1 VTARSL
7 GRDALRYGAA
17 GVINT
22 LVGLSVIVA
31 LEQGAGLNPFL
42 ANAGGYAV
50 GICVS
55 FLLSR
60 SFVFRSTTPRRLAA
74 PRYAVAVAVAF
85 GLNQGVL
92 ALARL
97 VLPHV
102 PLWETAA
109 QAVAAA
115 SYTAA
120 LFLLGRYWVFA
131 ARGPS
136 VQDPDLLQPDAEN
149 P

>member
-1 VTARSL
+1 MTRRPLGRSL

-17 GVINT
+17 GVVNT

-55 FLLSR
+55 FVLSR
-60 SFVFRSTTPRRLAA
+60 LFVFGAARSWRGAA
-74 PRYAVAVAVAF
+74 PRYAAAVVLAF

-92 ALARL
+92 WLARTVLGALAWGPI
-97 VLPHV
+97 VAQG
-102 PLWETAA
+102 AA
-109 QAVAAA
+109 VI

-120 LFLLGRYWVFA
+120 LFLISRYWVFA
-131 ARGPS
+131 AE
-136 VQDPDLLQPDAEN
+136 D
-149 P
+149 